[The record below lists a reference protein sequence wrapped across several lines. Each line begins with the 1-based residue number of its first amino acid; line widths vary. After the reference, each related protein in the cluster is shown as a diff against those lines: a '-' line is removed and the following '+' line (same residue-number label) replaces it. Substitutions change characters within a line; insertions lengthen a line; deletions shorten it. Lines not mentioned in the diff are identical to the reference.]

1 MVKYTAVS
9 TTQAEA
15 TPRGSSRRRE
25 ASSGFRHQLYVIIF
39 ETDTRAGAAFDIIL
53 LITILFSVFAVVLES
68 VPTLR
73 HHYGRAFRLS
83 EYAFTSAFTVEY
95 LLRLAVAPKKGRALL
110 FFPSLADGTPDE
122 RTLHAGE
129 PTAAGEEKWVAQLW
143 LHEGAYKP
151 TAPAGSS
158 QEVAEAAVVAVA
170 AREGLKTPY
179 AKAGQPA

>member
-1 MVKYTAVS
+1 MDPLLSPLRGARANMRSQLVRYQPGQHFSWHYDAVPP
-9 TTQAEA
+9 TMLLNGGQRLA
-15 TPRGSSRRRE
+15 TLLVYLNDVP
-25 ASSGFRHQLYVIIF
+25 SGGRTSFRDL
-39 ETDTRAGAAFDIIL
+39 RAGGTD
-53 LITILFSVFAVVLES
+53 EQGK
-68 VPTLR
+68 P
-73 HHYGRAFRLS
+73 
-83 EYAFTSAFTVEY
+83 
-95 LLRLAVAPKKGRALL
+95 LRLAVAPKKGRALL

>member
-1 MVKYTAVS
+1 M
-9 TTQAEA
+9 
-15 TPRGSSRRRE
+15 RRRQFIKNSAAVA
-25 ASSGFRHQLYVIIF
+25 ASSF
-39 ETDTRAGAAFDIIL
+39 IL
-53 LITILFSVFAVVLES
+53 PRFSIGQS
-68 VPTLR
+68 VPA
-73 HHYGRAFRLS
+73 HKP
-83 EYAFTSAFTVEY
+83 
-95 LLRLAVAPKKGRALL
+95 LRLAVAPKKGRALL